1 MSFPYKRIL
10 CAVDFDDYAPATIK
24 EAAALARAGDGV
36 VILSHVVW
44 VTPLASEGYVLGE
57 LQKSQMEDASLKL
70 EELGRRN
77 LDGVKYELAV
87 ELGDPG
93 DGIIAAAKRCNADL
107 VVLSTHGRR
116 GVSHLVL
123 GSVAERV
130 VRLSPIPTLTV
141 RSAV

>member
-10 CAVDFDDYAPATIK
+10 CALDFDDHAAVAIK

-36 VILSHVVW
+36 VILFHVVW
-44 VTPLASEGYVLGE
+44 VTPLAAEGYVLAE

-70 EELGRRN
+70 EDLGRQA
-77 LDGVKYELAV
+77 LGGAKYELAI

-93 DGIIAAAKRCNADL
+93 DGILAATKRCNADL
-107 VVLSTHGRR
+107 LVMATHGRR

-130 VRLSPIPTLTV
+130 VRLSPIPTLTI
-141 RSAV
+141 RPPT